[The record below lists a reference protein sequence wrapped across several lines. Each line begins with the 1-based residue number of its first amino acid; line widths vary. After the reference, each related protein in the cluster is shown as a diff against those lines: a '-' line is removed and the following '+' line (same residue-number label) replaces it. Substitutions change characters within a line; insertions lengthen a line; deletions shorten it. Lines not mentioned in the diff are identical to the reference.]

1 MPDSPRCPNDGF
13 QTYRV
18 FGVSEALYRCQKC
31 GNRFPHDQFD
41 EEAFLWKDEPER
53 HKAWLA
59 DKSKKR
65 GKPGEKVKV

>member
-1 MPDSPRCPNDGF
+1 MPDAPRCPNDGF

-18 FGVSEALYRCQKC
+18 FGVSEEVYQCQKC
-31 GNRFPHDQFD
+31 KRLFAHAEFD

-59 DKSKKR
+59 DKTKKR
-65 GKPGEKVKV
+65 GKLGEKVKV